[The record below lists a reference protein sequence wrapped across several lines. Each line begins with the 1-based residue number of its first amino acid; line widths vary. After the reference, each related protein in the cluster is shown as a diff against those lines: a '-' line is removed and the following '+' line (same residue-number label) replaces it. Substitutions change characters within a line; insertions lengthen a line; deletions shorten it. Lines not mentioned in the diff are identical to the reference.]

1 MTGIVAI
8 TAPAIRCCCGIS
20 EEFKDMIPLDNV
32 NILGSSKNMNAIKN
46 SFQAIM
52 NTYNPTLTIAGLDKG
67 IAIFKI
73 I

>member
-1 MTGIVAI
+1 
-8 TAPAIRCCCGIS
+8 
-20 EEFKDMIPLDNV
+20 MIPLDNV

-52 NTYNPTLTIAGLDKG
+52 NTYNPTLTIAGLDRG